1 MSARSPV
8 MQVQLRV
15 DNPPSLH
22 SRTPDFLAN
31 KSIEKLMATTSME
44 LLALKQ
50 SKTVLREYR

>member
-1 MSARSPV
+1 

-15 DNPPSLH
+15 DNPPRLH

-50 SKTVLREYR
+50 SKTVLRECR